1 MGRKTESNEQKVKK
15 VYPHAEII
23 ENANIDWDNGG
34 KILDNN
40 VFSVTTYT
48 TTITNGKRWREI
60 SKRVDTPELA
70 WSDALKQINAAKRK
84 KYYKRKITRPNNEKK
99 VKVTIMLYPSDRA
112 AVIGKYNSVQKFIN
126 DMVSKVK

>member
-1 MGRKTESNEQKVKK
+1 MGRKTETDEQKVKK
-15 VYPHAEII
+15 VYPDAKII

-40 VFSVTTYT
+40 VFSVTNL
-48 TTITNGKRWREI
+48 NGQRWREI
-60 SKRVDTPELA
+60 SKRVDNPELA

>member
-1 MGRKTESNEQKVKK
+1 MGRKTETDEQKVKK

-48 TTITNGKRWREI
+48 TTITNGKKWREI
-60 SKRVDTPELA
+60 SERVDTPELA
-70 WSDALKQINAAKRK
+70 WSDALRQINAAKRK
-84 KYYKRKITRPNNEKK
+84 KYYKRKITRPNGENKIK
-99 VKVTIMLYPSDRA
+99 ATIMLYPSDRT
-112 AVIGKYNSVQKFIN
+112 AVIGKYGSVQKFIN
-126 DMVSKVK
+126 NMVSKVK

>member
-1 MGRKTESNEQKVKK
+1 MGRKESNEQKVKK
-15 VYPHAEII
+15 VYPDAEII

-40 VFSVTTYT
+40 VFSVTNL
-48 TTITNGKRWREI
+48 NGQRWREI

-70 WSDALKQINAAKRK
+70 WSDALRQINAAKRK

-99 VKVTIMLYPSDRA
+99 VKVTIMLYPSDRT
-112 AVIGKYNSVQKFIN
+112 AVIGKYGSVQKFIN

>member
-15 VYPHAEII
+15 VYPDAKII

-40 VFSVTTYT
+40 VFSVTNL
-48 TTITNGKRWREI
+48 NGQRWREI
-60 SKRVDTPELA
+60 SKRVNTPELA
-70 WSDALKQINAAKRK
+70 WSDALRQINAAKRK
-84 KYYKRKITRPNNEKK
+84 KYYKRKITRPNGEKK
-99 VKVTIMLYPSDRA
+99 IKATIMLYPSDRT
-112 AVIGKYNSVQKFIN
+112 AVIEQYGSVQKFIN

>member
-1 MGRKTESNEQKVKK
+1 MGRKTETDEQKVKK
-15 VYPHAEII
+15 VYPDAEII

-40 VFSVTTYT
+40 VFSVTNL
-48 TTITNGKRWREI
+48 NGQRWREI

-70 WSDALKQINAAKRK
+70 WSDALKQINASKRK
-84 KYYKRKITRPNNEKK
+84 KYYKRKITRPNGEKK
-99 VKVTIMLYPSDRA
+99 AKATIMLYPSDRT
-112 AVIGKYNSVQKFIN
+112 AVIEQYGSVQKFIN

>member
-1 MGRKTESNEQKVKK
+1 MGRKTETNEQKVKK
-15 VYPHAEII
+15 VYPDAEII

-40 VFSVTTYT
+40 VFSVTNL
-48 TTITNGKRWREI
+48 NGQRWREI
-60 SKRVDTPELA
+60 SARVDTPELA
-70 WSDALKQINAAKRK
+70 WSNALKQINAVKRK

-99 VKVTIMLYPSDRA
+99 IKATIMLYPSDRT
-112 AVIGKYNSVQKFIN
+112 AVIEQYGSVQKFIN

>member
-1 MGRKTESNEQKVKK
+1 MGRKTETNEQKVKK
-15 VYPHAEII
+15 VYPDAEII

-40 VFSVTTYT
+40 VFSVTNL
-48 TTITNGKRWREI
+48 NGQRWREI
-60 SKRVDTPELA
+60 SKRVDNPELA

-99 VKVTIMLYPSDRA
+99 GKVNIMLYPSDKES
-112 AVIGKYNSVQKFIN
+112 VIGKYGSVQKFIN
-126 DMVSKVK
+126 TIVEQLKTK

>member
-1 MGRKTESNEQKVKK
+1 MGRKTETDEQKVKK
-15 VYPHAEII
+15 VYPDAKII

-40 VFSVTTYT
+40 VFSVTNL
-48 TTITNGKRWREI
+48 NGQRWREI
-60 SKRVDTPELA
+60 SKRVDNPELA

-99 VKVTIMLYPSDRA
+99 VKATIMLYPSDRT
-112 AVIGKYNSVQKFIN
+112 AVIGKYGSVQKFIN